1 MIKKIYIELTNRC
14 NLTCDMCYRHSWD
27 NTLGDMEKET
37 IDNLYNQIDKPI
49 AMVFGGIGEPT
60 VAKNF
65 EYAVD
70 KFKEYDLEITTNGIM
85 SEEKLLLICQNFK
98 NVIISVDGTE
108 ADYYDIRKTDFDN
121 VKRTIE
127 YIYKYRKKN
136 DTKIP
141 SMEFAFV
148 ISKINKEAIYKVID
162 CASKNDIKKIL
173 MSHLLP
179 QNLKQQNDICY
190 TECYNES
197 GHEYV
202 KLVNKYAYFGM
213 RVVVSFPFMEI
224 KTDRVC
230 HFVENNFTYIDYNG
244 EVSPCYRFANTYT
257 EFVFGREKTVLK
269 HSFGNILNDSINDIY
284 NSKSYKIFR
293 DSVLH
298 VDHPSCVDCDLRD
311 GCSYVDDTEFDCLGN
326 SPSCGDCLWN
336 RNIIRCT

>member
-1 MIKKIYIELTNRC
+1 MKKIYLELTNRC
-14 NLTCDMCYRHSWD
+14 NLSCDMCYRHSWD
-27 NTLGDMEKET
+27 NTLGDMGKET
-37 IDNLYNQIDKPI
+37 IDKLFNQIDTSI
-49 AMVFGGIGEPT
+49 SLVFGGIGEPT

-65 EYAVD
+65 EYAVE
-70 KFKEYDLEITTNGIM
+70 KFQEHKLEITTNGVM
-85 SEEKLLLICQNFK
+85 NKEKLLLICKHFD

-108 ADYYDIRKTDFDN
+108 SDYYDVRKTDFDN
-121 VKRTIE
+121 VKSTIE
-127 YIYKYRKKN
+127 YIYNYRKKN
-136 DTKIP
+136 NTKFP
-141 SMEFAFV
+141 EMEFAFV
-148 ISKINKEAIYKVID
+148 ISKANKDAIYKVIE
-162 CASKNDIKKIL
+162 CANKYNVKKIL

-179 QNLKQQNDICY
+179 QNAEQQNQICY
-190 TECYNES
+190 TEDYNEI

-230 HFVENNFTYIDYNG
+230 HFIENGYTFIDFSG
-244 EVSPCYRFANTYT
+244 EVSPCYRFANTYK
-257 EFVFGREKTVLK
+257 EWVFGREKTVLK
-269 HSFGNILNDSINDIY
+269 YSFGNILDKSIIDIY
-284 NSKSYKIFR
+284 NSNKYKLFR